1 MGSRASS
8 KSVRSPRREADAAR
22 AIDTDPASKKSAPK
36 RAKRKE
42 PRIRPVPAV
51 SRALAIL
58 RLLDRAAAPMGVKA
72 IAEELGLVSSTC
84 LHILRVLV
92 AEELVSVD
100 PDSKRYELGVG
111 MLALT
116 RNLMSKASF
125 ASLAQPAL
133 ARISKKH
140 GVTALSV
147 DIRGPKNMTV
157 VGLARA
163 PTPFSLHVEV
173 GSRFPSMTSATGRC
187 IAAFGEFSTAALKDR
202 FRSARWHRAPS
213 FKQWLEEVE
222 EVRRSGVAMD
232 RGNYIA
238 GITVLAVPVF
248 GAAAALM
255 YTLVCIGVSDQMDGE
270 RTAQIVR
277 DMKQEAE
284 SISQLLVRG

>member
-1 MGSRASS
+1 ML
-8 KSVRSPRREADAAR
+8 
-22 AIDTDPASKKSAPK
+22 KKSAPA
-36 RAKRKE
+36 RARRKE

-58 RLLDRAAAPMGVKA
+58 RLLDGAPAPMGVKS
-72 IAEELGLVSSTC
+72 IADELGLVSSTC

-92 AEELVSVD
+92 AEELVNVD
-100 PDSKRYELGVG
+100 PASKRYELGAG

-116 RNLMSKASF
+116 RNLMGKATF
-125 ASLAQPAL
+125 ASMSQPAL
-133 ARISKKH
+133 VRLSRKH

-147 DIRGPKNMTV
+147 DTRGPKSMTV

-187 IAAFGEFSTAALKDR
+187 IAAFGAFSTAQLKDR

-213 FKQWLEEVE
+213 FKQWLDEVE
-222 EVRRSGVAMD
+222 EVRRSRVALD

-248 GAAAALM
+248 GAADTLL
-255 YTLVCIGVSDQMDGE
+255 YTLVCIGVSDQMDSG
-270 RTAQIVR
+270 RTAQLVH
-277 DMKQEAE
+277 DMKQAAA
-284 SISQLLVRG
+284 SISHLLVRG